1 MVVHSLEALEAD
13 PHHINLPEFISIHL
27 LIFTIRGHEHHE
39 IVFFFHSKE
48 MKRNIF
54 KIAVQC
60 ICVPHCLVGEVSIDL
75 ITIDISRTVP
85 LLLDES
91 GSIDA
96 LLFISANP

>member
-1 MVVHSLEALEAD
+1 
-13 PHHINLPEFISIHL
+13 
-27 LIFTIRGHEHHE
+27 
-39 IVFFFHSKE
+39 

-54 KIAVQC
+54 KIAAQC

>member
-54 KIAVQC
+54 NIAAQC

-96 LLFISANP
+96 LLFISTNP